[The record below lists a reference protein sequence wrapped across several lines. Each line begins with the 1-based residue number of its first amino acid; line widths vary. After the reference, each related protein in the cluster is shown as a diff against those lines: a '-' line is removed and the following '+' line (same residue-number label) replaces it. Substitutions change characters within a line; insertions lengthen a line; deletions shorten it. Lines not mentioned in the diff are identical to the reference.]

1 MNDAESNYNSLNTS
15 LSREIQNYNTQ
26 IKNLQS
32 QIASCKAGLISCS
45 RQPQAYEPAVFSFCA
60 DELTEICI

>member
-32 QIASCKAGLISCS
+32 QISELQS
-45 RQPQAYEPAVFSFCA
+45 RLDQLQ
-60 DELTEICI
+60 